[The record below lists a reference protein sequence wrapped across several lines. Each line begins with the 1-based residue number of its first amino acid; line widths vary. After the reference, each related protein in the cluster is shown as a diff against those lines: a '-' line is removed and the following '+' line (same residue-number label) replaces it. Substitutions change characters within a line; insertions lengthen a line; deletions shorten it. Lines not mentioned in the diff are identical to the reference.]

1 VCDSVCANIDRGPHG
16 VTDTALCAGV
26 LYVG

>member
-1 VCDSVCANIDRGPHG
+1 VCANIDRGPHG